1 MKPPLRNLPDHF
13 ILDVGTNDLSSKK
26 SSMETTKSIISQEC
40 WLKNETHDVSVST
53 IILKIDDT
61 NLNKK
66 GMGDNL
72 HLKELSKE
80 KNIFLSDNLRKI
92 KAQHLHKGKLH
103 LTKYGS
109 RVLSNNVVSKIYKV
123 LHWQIDR
130 DISNANVVE
139 YNFKDD
145 LSAKKYNECNVTLTT
160 IRSDNVNKLIFPHLN
175 INSIRNKFKFLAKQ
189 FKGNRDILMSWVT
202 KIDESFPKKPF

>member
-1 MKPPLRNLPDHF
+1 M
-13 ILDVGTNDLSSKK
+13 
-26 SSMETTKSIISQEC
+26 
-40 WLKNETHDVSVST
+40 
-53 IILKIDDT
+53 
-61 NLNKK
+61 
-66 GMGDNL
+66 
-72 HLKELSKE
+72 
-80 KNIFLSDNLRKI
+80 
-92 KAQHLHKGKLH
+92 H

-109 RVLSNNVVSKIYKV
+109 RVLSNNFVSKIYKV

-130 DISNANVVE
+130 DISNTSVVE

>member
-1 MKPPLRNLPDHF
+1 
-13 ILDVGTNDLSSKK
+13 
-26 SSMETTKSIISQEC
+26 MEITKSIISQEC

-53 IILKIDDT
+53 IILKIDGT

-80 KNIFLSDNLRKI
+80 KNIFLFDNLRKI
-92 KAQHLHKGKLH
+92 KAQHLRKGKLH

-109 RVLSNNVVSKIYKV
+109 RVLSNNFVSKIYKV

-130 DISNANVVE
+130 DISNTSVVE

-160 IRSDNVNKLIFPHLN
+160 IHSDNVNKLIFAHLN
-175 INSIRNKFKFLAKQ
+175 INSIRNKSKFLAKQ
-189 FKGNRDILMSWVT
+189 FKGNRDILRSWVT
-202 KIDESFPKKPF
+202 KIDESFPKTTF

>member
-1 MKPPLRNLPDHF
+1 MSL
-13 ILDVGTNDLSSKK
+13 KK
-26 SSMETTKSIISQEC
+26 KKVTLQNQEISMEITKSIISQEC

-53 IILKIDDT
+53 IILKIDDK

-80 KNIFLSDNLRKI
+80 KNIFLFDNLRKI

-109 RVLSNNVVSKIYKV
+109 RVLSNNFVSKICKV

-139 YNFKDD
+139 YNSKDD
-145 LSAKKYNECNVTLTT
+145 LTAKKYNECNVTMKT
-160 IRSDNVNKLIFPHLN
+160 IHSDNVNKLIFAHLN
-175 INSIRNKFKFLAKQ
+175 INPIRNKFKFLAKQ
-189 FKGNRDILMSWVT
+189 FKGNRDIIMSWVT
-202 KIDESFPKKPF
+202 KIDESFPQKTF